1 MCKKIKRLFAQQGCT
16 RIRRSS
22 LGSEFLIFLKLI
34 LLYVNL
40 RPTKGHLTFTSLLRK
55 FMLWLFFLIPGNYV
69 FLLFWGMVMY
79 ANELETKEK

>member
-1 MCKKIKRLFAQQGCT
+1 MHKNKTAFLRFRVFNLFKINTALR
-16 RIRRSS
+16 
-22 LGSEFLIFLKLI
+22 EFI
-34 LLYVNL
+34 

-69 FLLFWGMVMY
+69 FLLFLGMVMY